1 MVTGVSCQV
10 TGIGRDKRQEAVE
23 RCKGAKVERWK
34 SVGVWTSGR
43 VDRAEA
49 NKSGAVVII
58 YLGGVE
64 FFFANAIEQWC
75 EELPKW
81 FRNNQ

>member
-1 MVTGVSCQV
+1 MTLFVSV
-10 TGIGRDKRQEAVE
+10 FI
-23 RCKGAKVERWK
+23 VERWRVVDWWNGGL
-34 SVGVWTSGR
+34 VGWEEAEMSGR

-49 NKSGAVVII
+49 KEWAVVII

-64 FFFANAIEQWC
+64 FFFANAIERWC
-75 EELPKW
+75 EELPRW